1 MSARDNSDVVGS
13 LILLVVVL
21 GIVGLIVGFILAA
34 LYFFVIYVLPFLLVG
49 GALFWYVRHPYP
61 ARRDR
66 HAALA
71 LRVPEL
77 DIPTSRDFVQHLAG
91 QYFDRLKG
99 DGLLPP
105 SERLCEALLN
115 TAGTLY
121 EQEDFPARFE
131 LPPAPIFQWRL
142 RPDYWPLERRLSELE
157 TTIDQFAGIKTE
169 FADTCIQALILFTE
183 ALPPPALQTW
193 DEFHGETDEPLHFLT
208 VPACDMMKD
217 VPGLVGN
224 LASVFAA
231 SVVQPGGI
239 FEQFI
244 GTYNNAVEEVSAKLL
259 SQTRL
264 KQEEYVLPEQFEG
277 TAAETVK
284 AYLSRTPWYEPFT
297 TPVPFTFDDI
307 RFQHQ
312 WIVAPTGSG
321 KTQLLKAQ
329 IAADLPKVARGEASI
344 VVMDS
349 QGTKPGTLVGDLIRL
364 KLFAPGGPLEDQLV
378 FLDPD
383 PAHPLALN
391 LFDFGLDKTEA
402 MTERERRAYLT
413 SAIDLAE
420 FIINGLVG
428 AEQTPMMKGI
438 SRYIIQALMV
448 IPDATIETFRDLM
461 AKGGYEKYRPYIAQL
476 DDYTR
481 DFFETRFSAQQ
492 YDATKAGVF
501 WRIDTM
507 MADPTFR
514 EMFLNPRNRLDL
526 AKELDAGKVI
536 VVNTDRELLKPD
548 GTEAFGRFILAK
560 LLLATQQRSADAN
573 PLPTYV
579 YLDECQDYIHSE
591 ERIADLIDK
600 ARKQR
605 VGFVFAHQRLANI
618 RSANVADALANTA
631 IQFAGGNKTD
641 AAALANLIHTEPEFI
656 ERQPPLS
663 FAAYVKGRTDRAI
676 QVSVPYGVVD
686 EMEKMTEEE
695 EAQIRN
701 VMRERYGA
709 PMRGRRA
716 PPPPAVDTPPPT
728 KWD

>member
-1 MSARDNSDVVGS
+1 MTARDEPNVVGT
-13 LILLVVVL
+13 LTLLVVVL
-21 GIVGLIVGFILAA
+21 GLIGLVVGLVLAA
-34 LYFFVIYVLPFLLVG
+34 LYFFVIYVLPFIVVG
-49 GALFWYVRHPYP
+49 GAIYWYVRHPYP
-61 ARRDR
+61 GLRDR

-71 LRVPEL
+71 LRVRDL
-77 DIPTSRDFVQHLAG
+77 AIPTANSLMAELGTRYV
-91 QYFDRLKG
+91 DRLKAESLRPPG
-99 DGLLPP
+99 DQLCTELLD
-105 SERLCEALLN
+105 
-115 TAGTLY
+115 TVGTLY
-121 EQEDFPARFE
+121 EQEDFPTRFA
-131 LPPAPIFQWRL
+131 LPPAPEFQWRP
-142 RPDYWPLERRLSELE
+142 RPDYRRLERRLTELE
-157 TTIDQFAGIKTE
+157 NTLDQFADIQTE
-169 FADTCIQALILFTE
+169 FSETCIDALVLFTR
-183 ALPPPALQTW
+183 ALPPSALQTW
-193 DEFHGETDEPLHFLT
+193 EEFHGDASEAVHFLT
-208 VPACDMMKD
+208 VPACDVMRG
-217 VPGLVGN
+217 VPH
-224 LASVFAA
+224 
-231 SVVQPGGI
+231 VVEMICIAMSGTAPKSRGI
-239 FEQFI
+239 FQQFS
-244 GTYNNAVEEVSAKLL
+244 GTFQRAVEAISAKLL
-259 SQTRL
+259 TQTQL
-264 KQEEYVLPEQFEG
+264 KQDEYVFPEEFQG
-277 TAAETVK
+277 TPSETVRT
-284 AYLSRTPWYEPFT
+284 YLAGTPWYDPFM

-329 IAADLPKVARGEASI
+329 IAADLPRVARGEASI

-364 KLFAPGGPLEDQLV
+364 KLFAPGGPLEGRLV

-391 LFDFGLDKTEA
+391 LFDFGIDKTEA
-402 MTERERRAYLT
+402 MSERERRAYLT

-420 FIINGLVG
+420 FIIDGLVG

-461 AKGGYEKYRPYIAQL
+461 AKGGYDKYRPYIAQL

-481 DFFETRFSAQQ
+481 DFFETRFGSPQ

-526 AKELDAGKVI
+526 AQELDAGKVI

-560 LLLATQQRSADAN
+560 LLHATQQRSGDAN

-591 ERIADLIDK
+591 EKIADLIDK

-618 RSANVADALANTA
+618 KSANVADALANTA

-641 AAALANLIHTEPEFI
+641 AAALASLIHTEPEFI

-686 EMEKMTEEE
+686 DMEKMSREE
-695 EAQIRN
+695 EAQLRS

-709 PMRGRRA
+709 PPKSRGL
-716 PPPPAVDTPPPT
+716 PPPPVDTPAPT